1 VGYVEDLRGKKQG
14 EGRPRWRARYRDP
27 AGRERSKSFT
37 RKIDAERFLVSIEDA
52 KLRGA
57 YVDPAAGRV
66 AFSEWAE
73 RWERTTVSLRPNTRK
88 DYRTLLKN
96 QVLPAF
102 GGTTLVA
109 IDALAVREWVAELVA
124 GGLSAKRARKAHQ
137 VLSQILASAVD
148 GGRLPRNVAEGIKL
162 PKVQRKEMHFLT
174 AAQVEA
180 LADAIEP
187 PYGVLVRVAAYT
199 GLRPCEYVA
208 LKVGRLDLLR
218 GTARVAEAAPEV
230 AGHLEWGGVKTH
242 EARTVRLP
250 RSVAE
255 ELGVYLADRP
265 HGPGDLVFT
274 APRGGPVRSSKFVP
288 VRFKPAIGVAN
299 QAIAELD
306 PASRPDP
313 LPEEL
318 RLYDL
323 RHTAASLMIRQGAS
337 VKAVQKQLGHA
348 TASIT
353 LDTYGHLF
361 PDELDA
367 LADRLEDARTDAL
380 ATLARTRYGPQVVP
394 LEKPQVSGLVE
405 SVGGGT

>member
-14 EGRPRWRARYRDP
+14 RGRPRWRARYRDP
-27 AGRERSKSFT
+27 SGRERSKSFA
-37 RKIDAERFLVSIEDA
+37 RKVDAERFLVGIEDA

-57 YVDPAAGRV
+57 YVDPAAGKV
-66 AFSEWAE
+66 AFLKWAE
-73 RWERTTVSLRPNTRK
+73 RWYNTTAALRLNTRK
-88 DYRTLLKN
+88 DYRRLLNN

-102 GGTTLVA
+102 GEMTLVA

-124 GGLSAKRARKAHQ
+124 GGLSPKCARKAHQ

-148 GGRLPRNVAEGIKL
+148 GGRLPRNVAAGIKL

-180 LADAIEP
+180 LAEAIIP
-187 PYGVLVRVAAYT
+187 PYGVLIRFAAYT
-199 GLRPCEYVA
+199 GVRPGEFVA

-218 GTARVAEAAPEV
+218 GTVRVTEAAPEV

-250 RSVAE
+250 RSVAQ
-255 ELGVYLADRP
+255 ELGAYLADRP
-265 HGPGDLVFT
+265 HGPSDLVFT
-274 APRGGPVRSSKFVP
+274 APRGSPLRPSKFVP
-288 VRFKPAIGVAN
+288 ARFKPAIGAAN
-299 QAIAELD
+299 QVIAALGPD
-306 PASRPDP
+306 GRPDP

-337 VKAVQKQLGHA
+337 VKAVQRQLGHA

-353 LDTYGHLF
+353 LDVYGHLF

-367 LADRLEDARTDAL
+367 LADRLEAARAE
-380 ATLARTRYGPQVVP
+380 AVASPARTRHGPAVVP
-394 LEKPQVSGLVE
+394 LGTPQVRGLSGG
-405 SVGGGT
+405 VGGGT

>member
-14 EGRPRWRARYRDP
+14 RGRPRWRARWRDP
-27 AGRERSKSFT
+27 AGRERSKSFA
-37 RKIDAERFLVSIEDA
+37 RKVDAERFLVGIEDA

-57 YVDPAAGRV
+57 YVDPAAGRI
-66 AFSEWAE
+66 AFSDWAE
-73 RWERTTVSLRPNTRK
+73 RWLTTTAALRANTRK
-88 DYRTLLKN
+88 DYRTLLRN

-102 GGTTLVA
+102 GDMTLVS
-109 IDALAVREWVAELVA
+109 IDALAVQEWVAELVA

-148 GGRLPRNVAEGIKL
+148 GGRLPRNVAAGMKL
-162 PKVQRKEMHFLT
+162 PRVQRREMHFLT

-180 LADAIEP
+180 LADAIVS
-187 PYGVLVRVAAYT
+187 PYGVLIRLAAYT
-199 GLRPCEYVA
+199 GMRPCEFVA
-208 LKVGRLDLLR
+208 LKVARLDLLR
-218 GTARVAEAAPEV
+218 ATVRVAEAAPEV

-250 RSVAE
+250 RSVAD
-255 ELGVYLADRP
+255 ELGGYLVDRP
-265 HGPGDLVFT
+265 HAREDLVFT
-274 APRGGPVRSSKFVP
+274 APRGGPLRESKFVP
-288 VRFKPAIGVAN
+288 DRFKPAIGAAN
-299 QAIAELD
+299 DAIAQLD
-306 PASRPDP
+306 RHGRPDP
-313 LPEEL
+313 LPEDL

-353 LDTYGHLF
+353 LDVYGHLF

-367 LADRLEDARTDAL
+367 LAGRLEDARTEAL
-380 ATLARTRYGPQVVP
+380 ASLARTQRGPAVVP
-394 LEKPQVSGLVE
+394 IREGAGQ
-405 SVGGGT
+405 

>member
-14 EGRPRWRARYRDP
+14 QGRPRWRARYRDP
-27 AGRERSKSFT
+27 SGRERSKSFA
-37 RKIDAERFLVSIEDA
+37 RKVDAERFLVSIEDA

-66 AFSEWAE
+66 PFVEWAE
-73 RWERTTVSLRPNTRK
+73 RWERTTATLRPSTRK
-88 DYRTLLKN
+88 DYATLLKN

-102 GGTTLVA
+102 GDMTLVA

-124 GGLSAKRARKAHQ
+124 NGLSPKRARKAHQ

-180 LADAIEP
+180 LAEAIAP
-187 PYGVLVRVAAYT
+187 PYGTLIRVAGYT
-199 GLRPCEYVA
+199 GLRPCEFVA

-218 GTARVAEAAPEV
+218 GTVRVAEAAPEV

-255 ELGVYLADRP
+255 ELAAYLADRP
-265 HGPGDLVFT
+265 HGRDDLVFT
-274 APRGGPVRSSKFVP
+274 APRGGPLRESKFVP
-288 VRFKPAIGVAN
+288 GRFKPAIGAAN
-299 QAIAELD
+299 QALAELD
-306 PASRPDP
+306 PDGRPEL
-313 LPEEL
+313 LPEKL

-337 VKAVQKQLGHA
+337 IKAVQKQLGHA

-361 PDELDA
+361 PDELEA
-367 LADRLEDARTDAL
+367 LAGRLEDARADAL
-380 ATLARTRYGPQVVP
+380 ATLARTQRGPAVVP
-394 LEKPQVSGLVE
+394 LRERAVQ
-405 SVGGGT
+405 

>member
-14 EGRPRWRARYRDP
+14 QGRPRWRARYRDP
-27 AGRERSKSFT
+27 SGRERSKSFA
-37 RKIDAERFLVSIEDA
+37 RKIDAERFLVSMEDA

-66 AFSEWAE
+66 SFSEWAE

-265 HGPGDLVFT
+265 HGPADLVFT

-288 VRFKPAIGVAN
+288 VRFKPAIAAAN
-299 QAIAELD
+299 QAIGELD
-306 PASRPDP
+306 PNSRPDP

-380 ATLARTRYGPQVVP
+380 ATLARTRHGPQVVP
-394 LEKPQVSGLVE
+394 LEKSQVSGLVGG
-405 SVGGGT
+405 VGGGT